1 MLMVLLPM
9 DVHCQTTSL
18 EPQILVCPVVEDY
31 EPCSCNEFYD
41 DYYHNFYSGL
51 DCREKNLGDTKTSQV
66 LNSFLLPTVTSLGSV
81 NLTGNQLTH
90 IPIQL
95 ATYYYLEQI
104 DLSFNRIDSIPKG
117 SFPVNPELKQIYLR
131 NNQISEI
138 AAEDF
143 FYNGIETLQINLYF
157 IEYIKNILINL

>member
-1 MLMVLLPM
+1 MLVVVLPM
-9 DVHCQTTSL
+9 NVHCQTTSL

-31 EPCSCNEFYD
+31 DPCSCNEFYLND
-41 DYYHNFYSGL
+41 FHDFYSSL

-66 LNSFLLPTVTSLGSV
+66 LNGFLLPTVTWLGSV

-95 ATYYYLEQI
+95 AAYNYLMTI

-117 SFPVNPELKQIYLR
+117 SFPKLAKLKQIYLQ

-143 FYNGIETLQINLYF
+143 FENGIDESIQ
-157 IEYIKNILINL
+157 